1 MARTGQPVSP
11 ASLGGIMA
19 GMRHVTIN
27 GSEMLGPHR
36 IAIEGPFAGLPYHTA
51 VLFGQGSGFE
61 RATLSVFAGDVIQRA
76 IIVVEGSSNP
86 GPVAPIVRFSI
97 NGLTLWEGLSPFP
110 YDGWG
115 SVAWVIDDPAL
126 LIGSSLRVM
135 VSQASPGQS
144 LEEPWIALTT
154 VTVYYE

>member
-1 MARTGQPVSP
+1 
-11 ASLGGIMA
+11 
-19 GMRHVTIN
+19 MRHVTVN

-36 IAIEGPFAGLPYHTA
+36 ISVEGPFEGLPYHAA

-61 RATLSVFAGDVIQRA
+61 RASLSVSAGDVIRRA
-76 IIVVEGSSNP
+76 VIVIEGSSNP
-86 GPVAPIVRFSI
+86 GPVAPLLRFSV

-110 YDGWG
+110 YGGWG

-135 VSQASPGQS
+135 LNQAGPGQPQQ
-144 LEEPWIALTT
+144 EPWVAITT